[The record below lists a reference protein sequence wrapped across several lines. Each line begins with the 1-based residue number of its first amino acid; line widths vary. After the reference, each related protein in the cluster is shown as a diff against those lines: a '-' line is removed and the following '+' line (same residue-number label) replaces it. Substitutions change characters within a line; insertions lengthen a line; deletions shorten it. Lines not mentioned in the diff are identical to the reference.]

1 MAYRQKFDK
10 KRWLT
15 IKNNFIECSISGA
28 LSFFKESVFSDDC
41 ASKKGFLQSLDPR
54 IKTATLLLFVVQ
66 VLLVKNIVV
75 LLCLYA
81 ASLLLACLS
90 KIRLGFFL
98 KRTWMFIPLFSLFI
112 ALPALFSIFTPGET
126 LATLKIAGFKL
137 IVTRQG
143 LSGATLFVTRV
154 ITSVSFV
161 VLVSI
166 TTRHFELLKVLRIF
180 GIPQVFVMT
189 LGMCYRYIFL
199 FVGII
204 ENTYLA
210 IKSRVGT
217 KVHRKKGQR
226 IVASNIASL
235 WQRSYRLN
243 EDVYKAMLSRGYNGE
258 PLVLNNFKAGLRD
271 WLWLLCVLMIFVV
284 LTITRI

>member
-1 MAYRQKFDK
+1 M
-10 KRWLT
+10 
-15 IKNNFIECSISGA
+15 IKNNFIESSISSG
-28 LSFFKESVFSDDC
+28 LSFLKESVFSDDY

-66 VLLVKNIVV
+66 VLFTKNIVL
-75 LLCLYA
+75 LLCLYT
-81 ASLLLACLS
+81 ASLLLARLS

-98 KRTWMFIPLFSLFI
+98 KRTWIFIPLFSLFI
-112 ALPALFSIFTPGET
+112 ALPAIFSIFTPGET
-126 LATLKIAGFKL
+126 LATLKIAGLKL

-143 LSGATLFVTRV
+143 LSGAALFVTRV

-161 VLVSI
+161 VLLSI

-217 KVHRKKGQR
+217 KVHSKRGQR

-235 WQRSYRLN
+235 WQRSYQLN

-271 WLWLLCVLMIFVV
+271 WLWLLCVLTIFVT
-284 LTITRI
+284 LTIT

>member
-15 IKNNFIECSISGA
+15 IKNNFIERSISGA

-54 IKTATLLLFVVQ
+54 IKTATLLLFIVQ
-66 VLLVKNIVV
+66 VLFAKHLVV
-75 LLCLYA
+75 LLYLYA
-81 ASLLLACLS
+81 AVLLLTYLS

-98 KRTWMFIPLFSLFI
+98 KRTWIFIPLFSLFI
-112 ALPALFSIFTPGET
+112 ALPAIFSIFTPGET
-126 LATLKIAGFKL
+126 LATLKIAGLKL

-161 VLVSI
+161 VLLSI
-166 TTRHFELLKVLRIF
+166 TTKHFELLKVLRIF
-180 GIPQVFVMT
+180 KVPQVFVMT

-199 FVGII
+199 FIGII

-217 KVHRKKGQR
+217 KVHCKRGQR

-235 WQRSYRLN
+235 WQRSYQLN

-258 PLVLNNFKAGLRD
+258 SLVLDNFKTGWQD
-271 WLWLLCVLMIFVV
+271 WLWLLCVLTIFVT
-284 LTITRI
+284 LTIA